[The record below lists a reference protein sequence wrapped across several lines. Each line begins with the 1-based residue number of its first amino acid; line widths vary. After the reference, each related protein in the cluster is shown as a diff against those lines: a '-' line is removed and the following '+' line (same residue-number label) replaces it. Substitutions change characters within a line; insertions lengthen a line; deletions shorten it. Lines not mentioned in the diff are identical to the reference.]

1 MDAALHNLVGAV
13 RRSAPDLV
21 DEWEATAWVE
31 SFGWT
36 DDRIQASF
44 GLPTTR
50 ALGRHIYLQPRE
62 AAELTARA
70 ASDPDEDAAAPTEV
84 TTLPGAYSRSFVYAI
99 PWLVLFTVESVWPY
113 ALETQPEMAG
123 PISLAVM
130 ASLIATGGYVQAIA
144 RKASFYLGMYQLA
157 LARHVG
163 LLLCRVG
170 LATTAVITVAAIVA
184 GAYFDIFGSAAARAM
199 AAFYFVML
207 SALWL
212 ACAMLS
218 LQSPRWRVPVVYVS
232 AGLFF
237 VLVKTAFDLSTLAA
251 QTAAMVAAV
260 VVASALTAA
269 AFRSASRRDHRTE
282 VLVLPRP
289 PVLLHSLL
297 PHFIYGIAYF
307 AFLFADRLSAGSAL
321 PATWGLPFGLALDYK
336 RGIDLAFLVF
346 LIVAGGVEYGI
357 ISFMRSW
364 REDAKSRS
372 ASAIGDLGDRLARRR
387 TITLWI
393 IVTFFAIAAVI
404 AAAIAGHKEFLTPDA
419 TRVFLA
425 GCAGYLLFSV
435 GLFDALLL
443 FSIDR
448 PFAVLRALLPALA
461 VNLIGGYLFSH
472 IAGPEYAA
480 AGLVLGAVLFAVGA
494 RRSVDHVLR
503 KPDFAYA
510 WA

>member
-44 GLPTTR
+44 GLPNTR
-50 ALGRHIYLQPRE
+50 ALGRHIYLQPRD
-62 AAELTARA
+62 AAELVAQDLSEPEDQRAR
-70 ASDPDEDAAAPTEV
+70 PQV
-84 TTLPGAYSRSFVYAI
+84 TSLPGAYSRSFVYAV

-130 ASLIATGGYVQAIA
+130 ASLIATGGFVQAIA
-144 RKASFYLGMYQLA
+144 RKGSFYLGMYQIA

-170 LATTAVITVAAIVA
+170 LATTAVITAAAIVA
-184 GAYFDIFGSAAARAM
+184 GAYFDIFGSGGARAM

-237 VLVKTAFDLSTLAA
+237 VLVKMYFDFSTLAA

-260 VVASALTAA
+260 VMASVLTAA
-269 AFRSASRRDHRTE
+269 AFRSARRRDRRTQ

-297 PHFIYGIAYF
+297 PHFVYGIAYF
-307 AFLFADRLSAGSAL
+307 AFLFADRLSAGSAV
-321 PATWGLPFGLALDYK
+321 PAAWGLPFGLALDYK

-346 LIVAGGVEYGI
+346 LIVAGGVEYGNI
-357 ISFMRSW
+357 RFMRTW
-364 REDAKSRS
+364 RSDAKDSS
-372 ASAIGDLGDRLARRR
+372 VAAMSELGDRLAWRR
-387 TITLWI
+387 TFTVWS
-393 IVTFFAIAAVI
+393 IVTFFAIAALV
-404 AAAIAGHKEFLTPDA
+404 AALVAGYKGFLTPDA

-425 GCAGYLLFSV
+425 GCVGYLLFSV
-435 GLFDALLL
+435 GLFDTLLL

-448 PFAVLRALLPALA
+448 PFAVLHALLPALA
-461 VNLIGGYLFSH
+461 LNLIGGYLFSH
-472 IAGPEYAA
+472 IAGPEYAV
-480 AGLVLGAVLFAVGA
+480 AGLVLGALLFAVGA
-494 RRSVDHVLR
+494 RRRVNQALR